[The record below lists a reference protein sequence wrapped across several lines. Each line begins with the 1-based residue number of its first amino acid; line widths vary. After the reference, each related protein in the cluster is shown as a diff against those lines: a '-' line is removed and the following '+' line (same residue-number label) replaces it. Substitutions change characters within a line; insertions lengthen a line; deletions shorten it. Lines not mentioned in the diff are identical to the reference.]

1 MCDIFK
7 GCRKAFGE
15 KRNTNGSQI
24 NELVEQKFTKNSK
37 IFCKDKN
44 GEQCDESNMGSDVE
58 VTFCSKDKGEKY
70 GVFRWTVL

>member
-44 GEQCDESNMGSDVE
+44 GE
-58 VTFCSKDKGEKY
+58 
-70 GVFRWTVL
+70 